1 MGEEIVAHL
10 SYKCLRAPRV
20 HSPENISAQSGQT
33 ANHKYRGGDP
43 DRVGPESA
51 CAADI
56 CNQSLYD
63 ARKNRGLGAD
73 DGVDGVG
80 YDFRVHH
87 IKQGYES
94 RKNHAEGKV
103 ALGTREEMQY

>member
-1 MGEEIVAHL
+1 MQVIDELSHPEE
-10 SYKCLRAPRV
+10 APKEEKV
-20 HSPENISAQSGQT
+20 ET
-33 ANHKYRGGDP
+33 KEETLE
-43 DRVGPESA
+43 V
-51 CAADI
+51 
-56 CNQSLYD
+56 NQSLYD
-63 ARKNRGLGAD
+63 TRQGSGLGAD

-94 RKNHAEGKV
+94 RKEHAEGKV